1 MDIFLI
7 ILSAVC
13 LLLGLSGCVLPAL
26 PGPPIS
32 YLGLIILHL
41 TDKVQFSVSQLVI
54 WFLLVVV
61 IQVLDNFIPML
72 GTKYT
77 NGSKWGS
84 WGAFI
89 GSILGLFFLPW
100 GLLIGPF
107 LGAFF
112 GELLGNRTFS
122 QALKS
127 GAGSL
132 LGFLFGTIIKL
143 ILCSYFII
151 EFVTSLT

>member
-1 MDIFLI
+1 MEILLF
-7 ILSAVC
+7 ILSGIC
-13 LLLGLSGCVLPAL
+13 LLIGLCGCILPAL

-32 YLGLIILHL
+32 YVGIILLHL
-41 TDKVQFSVSQLVI
+41 TDKVQFTTTQ
-54 WFLLVVV
+54 LLVWLLIVFVV
-61 IQVLDNFIPML
+61 QVLDYLVPML

-77 NGSKWGS
+77 NGSKWGT

-107 LGAFF
+107 LGAFV
-112 GELLGNRTFS
+112 GELLGDRTLE
-122 QALKS
+122 QAFKS

-143 ILCSYFII
+143 AVCTYFIVQFI
-151 EFVTSLT
+151 VAL